1 MKNERGIALIITLL
15 VVALLTIIVV
25 EFTYSVQV
33 DAHMTRNALNALQAS
48 LLARSGINLG
58 EAALLHDDDDQ
69 MDAYSEDWGNADQ
82 LNSQLIL
89 PENMLL
95 RVQII
100 DESGKLNIN
109 LTRPRSV
116 NDWRMGQT
124 PQNPSAQSQSQ
135 PAFKRWTT
143 ALGNLLEGRG
153 ASPQIGDAISQ
164 YWDQLFQTLAG
175 SGTPGQPG
183 SVPTPNRT
191 PASQGAT
198 PTPGMNNPSLWD
210 FPSLDDASVI
220 PELTPSLVRRS
231 RAVLTALDALMTR
244 VNVNTAPQEVLS
256 AIIPDAGVVENI
268 ISQRQDHG
276 IAQRDL
282 PALLAG
288 ASQPGQAPLN
298 LQTLLGTTSSYFLIR
313 ASATVNPN
321 PITGKGGISR
331 SASMLVRRAKRLCV
345 PPRNPPTAPCWTL
358 TQLDWQKEGGAALLQ
373 QRTDQLP
380 GADGLPNSGLPGMGG

>member
-1 MKNERGIALIITLL
+1 MTNERGIALVVTLL

-69 MDAYSEDWGNADQ
+69 MDAYTEDWGNVDQ
-82 LNSQLIL
+82 LNSLLIL
-89 PENMLL
+89 PENMWL

-100 DESGKLNIN
+100 DESGKLNLN

-116 NDWRMGQT
+116 VEWKAARNVN
-124 PQNPSAQSQSQ
+124 PNAQNQFQ
-135 PAFKRWTT
+135 PPFKRWTT
-143 ALGNLLEGRG
+143 ALGNLLGGRG
-153 ASPQIGDAISQ
+153 ASPQIAETVSE

-175 SGTPGQPG
+175 SGSPGIPGQPA
-183 SVPTPNRT
+183 VPTP
-191 PASQGAT
+191 GLT
-198 PTPGMNNPSLWD
+198 PTPGMNQAANPNLWD

-220 PELTPSLVRRS
+220 PGLSPSLIRRS
-231 RAVLTALDALMTR
+231 RSVLTALDALQQR
-244 VNVNTAPQEVLS
+244 LNVNTAPQEVLS
-256 AIIPDAGVVENI
+256 AIVPDAGVVENI

-288 ASQPGQAPLN
+288 ANQPGQPPLN
-298 LQTLLGTTSSYFLIR
+298 LQALLGTTSSYFLIR

-331 SASMLVRRAKRLCV
+331 SASMLVRRAKRPCV

-373 QRTDQLP
+373 PRTDQEP
-380 GADGLPNSGLPGMGG
+380 GADGLPNSGLPGTGG

>member
-69 MDAYSEDWGNADQ
+69 MDAYTEDWGNAEQ

-89 PENMLL
+89 PDNMLL

-109 LTRPRSV
+109 LTRPRSIPEWKAAQ
-116 NDWRMGQT
+116 NASSNAQT
-124 PQNPSAQSQSQ
+124 QSQL
-135 PAFKRWTT
+135 PFKRWTT
-143 ALGNLLEGRG
+143 ALATLLAGRG
-153 ASPQIGDAISQ
+153 ASPQIGDAVSQ
-164 YWDQLFQTLAG
+164 YWDQQIQALTG
-175 SGTPGQPG
+175 SGIPAQSGSASTPN
-183 SVPTPNRT
+183 PTP
-191 PASQGAT
+191 AIQGAT
-198 PTPGMNNPSLWD
+198 PTPGITNLSLLD
-210 FPSLDDASVI
+210 FPSLDDTSVI
-220 PELTPSLVRRS
+220 PELPPSLIRRS
-231 RAVLTALDALMTR
+231 RTVLTALDALMTR

-268 ISQRQDHG
+268 LSQRQDHG

-282 PALLAG
+282 GALLAG
-288 ASQPGQAPLN
+288 ASQPSQPPLN
-298 LQTLLGTTSSYFLIR
+298 LTNMLGATSSYFLIR

-321 PITGKGGISR
+321 PMTGRGGISR
-331 SASMLVRRAKRLCV
+331 SASMLVRRAKRVCV

-380 GADGLPNSGLPGMGG
+380 GADGLPNSGLSGTGG